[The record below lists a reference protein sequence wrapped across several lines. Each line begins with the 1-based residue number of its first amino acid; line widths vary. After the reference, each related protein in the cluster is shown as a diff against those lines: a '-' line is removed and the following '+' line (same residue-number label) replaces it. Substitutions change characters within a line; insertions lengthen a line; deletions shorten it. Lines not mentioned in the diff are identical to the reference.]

1 MAAHRAHPLNPALSV
16 SNTPLNPPVPNSYP
30 VVEAEA
36 LTKHYGKQCVVDG
49 ISFTIGRGEFCG
61 ILGPNGAGKTTTLRM
76 LVGNAPSSAGR
87 LRVLA
92 CDIPSQARAMRAK
105 IGVVPQADNLDPDF
119 TVVENLRIY
128 GRYFGIKRAEI
139 ERRIPELLA
148 FAALEE
154 KADCRIGELS
164 GGMKRRL
171 SIARTLINRPELL
184 ILDEPTTGL
193 DPQIRQ
199 NIWQLLRHLQKD
211 GLTIILTTHYMD
223 EAERLCGRIILMDH
237 GRILADQTPEAL
249 VRERIEP
256 HVLEVHGA
264 DLGAWQRA
272 NPLDGFTRCERVGE
286 TYFYYGENLEA
297 LVKSLDAWPGL
308 RYSYRPANLE
318 DVFLK
323 LTGRELRDV

>member
-1 MAAHRAHPLNPALSV
+1 VASP
-16 SNTPLNPPVPNSYP
+16 YP
-30 VVEAEA
+30 VVEAES
-36 LTKHYGKQCVVDG
+36 LTKHYGQQCVVNQ
-49 ISFTIGRGEFCG
+49 ISFAIDRGEFCG

-76 LVGNAPSSAGR
+76 LIGNTPSSAGR
-87 LRVLA
+87 LRVLG
-92 CDIPSQARAMRAK
+92 CQIPRQARAMRAK

-139 ERRIPELLA
+139 ECRIPELLSL
-148 FAALEE
+148 AALEE
-154 KADCRIGELS
+154 KVDCRINQLS
-164 GGMKRRL
+164 GGMRRRL
-171 SIARTLINRPELL
+171 SITRALINSPELL

-199 NIWQLLRHLQKD
+199 NIWQLLRQLQNG

-256 HVLEVHGA
+256 HVLEVHGT
-264 DLGAWQRA
+264 DLRAWQQA
-272 NPLDGFTRCERVGE
+272 HPLDRPIRCEQLGE
-286 TYFYYGENLEA
+286 TWFYYGDNLEE
-297 LVKSLDAWPGL
+297 LVKSLDAWPSL